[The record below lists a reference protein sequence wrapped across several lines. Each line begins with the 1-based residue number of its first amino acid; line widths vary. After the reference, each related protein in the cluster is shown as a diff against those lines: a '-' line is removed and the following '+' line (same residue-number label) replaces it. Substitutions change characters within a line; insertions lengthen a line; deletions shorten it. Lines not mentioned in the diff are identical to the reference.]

1 MNFSCSIKI
10 LLSKSGGFLF
20 LSWVLRLSHLVN
32 AYCCRWTQKTWLE
45 RVEKRIKCIQ
55 QNAQQANRSL
65 WNISHFF
72 STAKS
77 YSNVVSVKYSEKKKS
92 WNFWTSSWIRTE
104 NSLPT
109 FTFCGDQYS
118 RSLFLACSLLRLK
131 VLAWDDWQFDNKL
144 PTL

>member
-1 MNFSCSIKI
+1 MT
-10 LLSKSGGFLF
+10 
-20 LSWVLRLSHLVN
+20 
-32 AYCCRWTQKTWLE
+32 AYCCRWTQKTLLE

-55 QNAQQANRSL
+55 HNAQQANRSL

-72 STAKS
+72 STTKS

-104 NSLPT
+104 KSLPT

-131 VLAWDDWQFDNKL
+131 VLAWDDWDSLIINFWRFNWISAVSRKDL
-144 PTL
+144 T